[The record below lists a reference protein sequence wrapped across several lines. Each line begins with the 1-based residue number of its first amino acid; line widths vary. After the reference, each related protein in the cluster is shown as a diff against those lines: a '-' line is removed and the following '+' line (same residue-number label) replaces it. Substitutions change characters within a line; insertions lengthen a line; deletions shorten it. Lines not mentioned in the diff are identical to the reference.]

1 MRKAQLLLVT
11 ITALLAIGDEAGAQ
25 IRQPQL
31 GVYGGLTLPRGEW
44 KLETDLG
51 WHAGALGKIRFT
63 RTLDARI
70 DGAYSRLGSK
80 STDFTNASVSSESE
94 ITFGTLVAELNLGP
108 DSAQYPG
115 DNSVSPYIHAGPG
128 LYRYKFEGT
137 CTGSCAGFTESHE
150 ETKVGLTIGAGANVP
165 FGRIP
170 LFAEFRWHRF
180 GTVLPITQRESTVS
194 MFTFSAGFKI
204 R

>member
-1 MRKAQLLLVT
+1 MLVT
-11 ITALLAIGDEAGAQ
+11 IAALLAIGDEAGAQ

-31 GVYGGLTLPRGEW
+31 GVYGGLTLPRGDL

-51 WHAGALGKIRFT
+51 WHAGALGKVRVT
-63 RTLDARI
+63 RTFDARI

-80 STDFTNASVSSESE
+80 TAEYPEASVESESE
-94 ITFGTLVAELNLGP
+94 LLFGTLVAELNLGP

-115 DNSVSPYIHAGPG
+115 DNSVSPYINIGPG
-128 LYRYKFEGT
+128 IYRHKFEAV
-137 CTGSCAGFTESHE
+137 CTGNCGGFIGSQE
-150 ETKVGLTIGAGANVP
+150 ETKMGLTIGAGANVP

-180 GTVLPITQRESTVS
+180 GTVLPSQFETTVT

>member
-1 MRKAQLLLVT
+1 MRKAQLLLVM
-11 ITALLAIGDEAGAQ
+11 ITAVLAVGEKAGAQ

-31 GVYGGLTLPRGEW
+31 GIYGGLTLPRGDW

-51 WHAGALGKIRFT
+51 WHAGALGKVRVT
-63 RTLDARI
+63 RTFDARI
-70 DGAYSRLGSK
+70 DGAFSRLGSK
-80 STDFTNASVSSESE
+80 SIDFANASVESESE
-94 ITFGTLVAELNLGP
+94 LLFGTLVAELNLGP

-115 DNSVSPYIHAGPG
+115 DNSVSPYIHIGPG
-128 LYRYKFEGT
+128 IYRYKFEGA
-137 CTGSCAGFTESHE
+137 CSGDCAGFAESHE

-180 GTVLPITQRESTVS
+180 GTVLPVGQYETTVT

>member
-1 MRKAQLLLVT
+1 MRKAQLLLVA
-11 ITALLAIGDEAGAQ
+11 ITALLAAGDEAGAQ

-31 GVYGGLTLPRGEW
+31 GIYGGLTLPRGDW

-51 WHAGALGKIRFT
+51 WHAGALGKVRVT
-63 RTLDARI
+63 RTFDARI

-80 STDFTNASVSSESE
+80 STEYTDAAVESESE
-94 ITFGTLVAELNLGP
+94 LLFGTLVAELNLGP

-115 DNSVSPYIHAGPG
+115 DNSVSPYIHIGPG
-128 LYRYKFEGT
+128 IYRYKFDGV
-137 CTGSCAGFTESHE
+137 CTGNCGRFTTSHE

-180 GTVLPITQRESTVS
+180 GTVLPISQFESTVT